1 MISWK
6 NKLKVFRYYLSVEFL
21 FLVIA
26 VSLLVGSSQIPSSSK
41 FAFIDPKFIYVF
53 SDTLI
58 TITLGLMAIQFLII
72 VFSYKGS
79 NKTLSDLLN
88 ALKVLSKLSFLAFT
102 GKRYIWKIR
111 GKL

>member
-6 NKLKVFRYYLSVEFL
+6 SKLKVFRYYLSVEFL
-21 FLVIA
+21 FLFIA
-26 VSLLVGSSQIPSSSK
+26 VSLLVGSCRIPSSSK
-41 FAFIDPKFIYVF
+41 FALVDPKFIYVF

-79 NKTLSDLLN
+79 NKTLFDFTECFESAFRAIFPNLYRE
-88 ALKVLSKLSFLAFT
+88 ALSLEDK
-102 GKRYIWKIR
+102 G
-111 GKL
+111 

>member
-6 NKLKVFRYYLSVEFL
+6 SKLKVFRYYLSVEFL
-21 FLVIA
+21 FLFIA
-26 VSLLVGSSQIPSSSK
+26 VSLLVGSCIIHSSSK
-41 FAFIDPKFIYVF
+41 FALVDPKFIYVF

-79 NKTLSDLLN
+79 NKTLSDFTECFESAFRAIFPSLYREALLMEEE
-88 ALKVLSKLSFLAFT
+88 
-102 GKRYIWKIR
+102 
-111 GKL
+111 

>member
-6 NKLKVFRYYLSVEFL
+6 SKLKVFRYYLSVEFL

-26 VSLLVGSSQIPSSSK
+26 VSLLVGSSRIPSSSK
-41 FAFIDPKFIYVF
+41 FALVDPKFIFMF

-58 TITLGLMAIQFLII
+58 TIILGFMAIQFLII

-79 NKTLSDLLN
+79 NKTLHDFTECFESAFRAIFPSLYRE
-88 ALKVLSKLSFLAFT
+88 ALSLEDEVS
-102 GKRYIWKIR
+102 
-111 GKL
+111 